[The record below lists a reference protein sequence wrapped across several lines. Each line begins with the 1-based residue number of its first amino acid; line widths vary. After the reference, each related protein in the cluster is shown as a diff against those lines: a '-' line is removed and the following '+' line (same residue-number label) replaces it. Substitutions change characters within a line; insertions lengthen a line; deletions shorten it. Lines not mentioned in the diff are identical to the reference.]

1 MLCLHILLL
10 LLAKRP
16 SLSLSLLVTMFSS
29 TTKKSSSSHK
39 VVDNLKTQL
48 EELLESLDRLYA
60 TINEQLGARI
70 GSDFDEINALLAEG
84 FRSVLDG
91 KPPNE
96 VVEDAPST
104 GSEDE
109 DGGEYDSECSE
120 EEEDDEAASSEARQK
135 SAEEMM
141 KMIKALTG
149 ASAH

>member
-1 MLCLHILLL
+1 M
-10 LLAKRP
+10 
-16 SLSLSLLVTMFSS
+16 SSS
-29 TTKKSSSSHK
+29 TTKKFSSSSHK

-96 VVEDAPST
+96 VVEDAPSST
-104 GSEDE
+104 EDE
-109 DGGEYDSECSE
+109 EDGEEDSGEYDSECSE
-120 EEEDDEAASSEARQK
+120 EEDEGDEAASSEARQK

>member
-1 MLCLHILLL
+1 M
-10 LLAKRP
+10 
-16 SLSLSLLVTMFSS
+16 SSS
-29 TTKKSSSSHK
+29 TTKKSSHK

-48 EELLESLDRLYA
+48 EELLESLDRLYV

-96 VVEDAPST
+96 VVEDAPSST

-109 DGGEYDSECSE
+109 DSGEYDSECSE
-120 EEEDDEAASSEARQK
+120 EDEDEGDEAASSEARQK

>member
-1 MLCLHILLL
+1 M
-10 LLAKRP
+10 
-16 SLSLSLLVTMFSS
+16 SS
-29 TTKKSSSSHK
+29 TKKSTSSHK

-48 EELLESLDRLYA
+48 EELLESLDRLYV

-96 VVEDAPST
+96 VVEDAPSST
-104 GSEDE
+104 EDE
-109 DGGEYDSECSE
+109 EDGEEDSGEYDSECSE
-120 EEEDDEAASSEARQK
+120 EEDEGDEAASSSEARQK

>member
-1 MLCLHILLL
+1 M
-10 LLAKRP
+10 
-16 SLSLSLLVTMFSS
+16 SSS

-48 EELLESLDRLYA
+48 EELLESLDRLYV

-96 VVEDAPST
+96 VVEDAPSST

-109 DGGEYDSECSE
+109 EDGEEDSGEYDSECSE